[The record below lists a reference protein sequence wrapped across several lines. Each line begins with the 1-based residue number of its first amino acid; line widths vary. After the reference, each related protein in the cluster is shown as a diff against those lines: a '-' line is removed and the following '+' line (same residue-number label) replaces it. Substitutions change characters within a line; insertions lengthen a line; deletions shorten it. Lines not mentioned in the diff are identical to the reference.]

1 MYSKNK
7 TTPFPKYTVLMLAN
21 FKITKRWVL
30 LSLHFTDEGNR
41 LREMN
46 FPKVSTQK
54 AGDQTSSL

>member
-7 TTPFPKYTVLMLAN
+7 AAPFSKYTVLMLAN

-30 LSLHFTDEGNR
+30 ISLHFTDEGNR

-46 FPKVSTQK
+46 FPKVSTQ
-54 AGDQTSSL
+54 